1 MERQIKFRAKHIT
14 NGAWLYGD
22 LLQSN
27 EGSVYI
33 GVHGQYIDDGYHFND
48 MYDETCY
55 IDEDTLGQFV
65 GITDEYG
72 KEVFEGDVL
81 EADYKYDRLGYNGG
95 VDPDNDCICYGVVEF
110 DNDTLQWVLNI
121 YKSEYPISKQIEE
134 DECSLIPLQIFGHE
148 YGYDNCNLKI
158 IGNRFDNPELI
169 SDKQ

>member
-1 MERQIKFRAKHIT
+1 MERQIKFRAKHIK

-33 GVHGQYIDDGYHFND
+33 GVHGQYIDDGMHFND

-65 GITDEYG
+65 GVTDEHG

-81 EADYKYDRLGYNGG
+81 EANYKHDRLGYNGG

-110 DNDTLQWVLNI
+110 DNDALQWVLNI
-121 YKSEYPISKQIEE
+121 YKAEYPISKQIEE
-134 DECSLIPLQIFGHE
+134 DECSLFPLQIFGHE

-158 IGNRFDNPELI
+158 IGNIHDNPSLI

>member
-1 MERQIKFRAKHIT
+1 MERQIKFRAKHIK

-33 GVHGQYIDDGYHFND
+33 GVHGQYIDDGMHFND

-55 IDEDTLGQFV
+55 IDEDTIGQFV

-81 EADYKYDRLGYNGG
+81 EADYKYDSLGYNGG

-110 DNDTLQWVLNI
+110 DNDALQWVLNI
-121 YKSEYPISKQIEE
+121 YKAEYPISKQIEE
-134 DECSLIPLQIFGHE
+134 DGCSLFPLQIFGHE

-158 IGNRFDNPELI
+158 IGNIHDNPSLI